1 MANPPYPSRGSHR
14 QTTFKTASKTPFK
27 VGPEIRLTNRPK
39 VVLKGR
45 FWPFKTTLQ
54 KHPSIKPSRFELK
67 QGGKIGFGRNSTGSL
82 KT

>member
-1 MANPPYPSRGSHR
+1 MANPPYPARGSHR

-54 KHPSIKPSRFELK
+54 KHPSKKAFK
-67 QGGKIGFGRNSTGSL
+67 NSF
-82 KT
+82 KTEPI